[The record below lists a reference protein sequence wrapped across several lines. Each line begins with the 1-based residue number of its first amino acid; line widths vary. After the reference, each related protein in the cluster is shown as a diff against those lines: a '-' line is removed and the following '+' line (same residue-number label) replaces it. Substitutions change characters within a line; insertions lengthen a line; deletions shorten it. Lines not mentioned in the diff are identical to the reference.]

1 MFYWAAFEES
11 VNKLLLVIDQIYSN
25 GTKKFKIST
34 KIRLAYAFFLME
46 RRNDKKKALKQLKY
60 AETLKPSFDQQFTIY
75 RFKKIIKDLF
85 SPKKTCLSIENFFQI
100 FLFSNFRFQNPLLRS
115 FFPFVSLVIFKKF
128 FFCFHFSNSSIWGFV
143 SV

>member
-75 RFKKIIKDLF
+75 RFKKIIKDLNPRLTNGKF
-85 SPKKTCLSIENFFQI
+85 SKLSNA
-100 FLFSNFRFQNPLLRS
+100 
-115 FFPFVSLVIFKKF
+115 FFPQKKLAFPLKIFSKF
-128 FFCFHFSNSSIWGFV
+128 SFSQTLDFKTLCFGHSSPLYRL
-143 SV
+143 